1 MCGSLRCGRVEIMG
15 LQKCRIVGK
24 CQPVLIMMVSVALQ
38 CVRSVPKER
47 PSMVKACTTLE
58 QIKASLPAV
67 HGDRQH
73 A

>member
-1 MCGSLRCGRVEIMG
+1 MSVSSYYDGVGEPGDGAPAEISA
-15 LQKCRIVGK
+15 L
-24 CQPVLIMMVSVALQ
+24 ALQ

-47 PSMVKACTTLE
+47 PSMVKACTTLQ

-67 HGDRQH
+67 HGDRQ